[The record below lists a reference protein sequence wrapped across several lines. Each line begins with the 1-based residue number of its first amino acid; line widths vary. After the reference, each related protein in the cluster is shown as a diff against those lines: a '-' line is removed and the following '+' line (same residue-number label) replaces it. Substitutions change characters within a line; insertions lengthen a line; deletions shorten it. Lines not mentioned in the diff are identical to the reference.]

1 MGEGKGGERGEQ
13 SGSKTTHGRVDMGM
27 QKGWRGA
34 SAGNSPDIC
43 GGSDLGILGGVC
55 VYVCVCVCV
64 RVLGWVAERRGA
76 NSRRCWDIYV

>member
-27 QKGWRGA
+27 QKGQWGA

-43 GGSDLGILGGVC
+43 GGFDLGILGGVC
-55 VYVCVCVCV
+55 VCVCVCIGV
-64 RVLGWVAERRGA
+64 G
-76 NSRRCWDIYV
+76 SREKRC